1 MIKSYLM
8 MEANAVGKTIAEVDR
23 AYMFVFAQ
31 LADTLSKFNVRS
43 KNRRQNFATMI
54 KASVSSND

>member
-1 MIKSYLM
+1 M